1 MTSEFLELIRELYKR
16 GIETILTVMD
26 DHAVIS
32 AGPIAAVIYFRD
44 NCGVRYVKRLKRG
57 DVDPLTGAIVSAKE
71 IYRGRVIDTSCE
83 DAANVVDAVIK
94 MLAEL

>member
-44 NCGVRYVKRLKRG
+44 NCGVR
-57 DVDPLTGAIVSAKE
+57 
-71 IYRGRVIDTSCE
+71 
-83 DAANVVDAVIK
+83 
-94 MLAEL
+94 